1 MWSVKIVKSI
11 AGFVGN
17 WSTINNRL
25 CTDERLVNQLSK
37 RSKCQMSIF
46 KAKLTLF
53 LAVRSFF
60 ANDFICLVIRVEM
73 IDRRKV
79 FVDVREHTK

>member
-1 MWSVKIVKSI
+1 MRSVKIVKSI
-11 AGFVGN
+11 TDFVDN

-25 CTDERLVNQLSK
+25 STDEKLENQLSK

-46 KAKLTLF
+46 NAKLTLF

-60 ANDFICLVIRVEM
+60 ANDFICFVIRVEM
-73 IDRRKV
+73 IGCRKV

>member
-1 MWSVKIVKSI
+1 MRSVKVVKSI
-11 AGFVGN
+11 TGFVDN
-17 WSTINNRL
+17 WSTINDRSS
-25 CTDERLVNQLSK
+25 TDEKLENQLSK

-53 LAVRSFF
+53 LAVRPFF
-60 ANDFICLVIRVEM
+60 ANGFICLIFRVEM
-73 IDRRKV
+73 IDCRKV